1 MGGNMAKDYSKKF
14 YNSSAW
20 KRLSEYIRVS
30 RHFTC
35 EECGEY
41 GTQVHHIEEITP
53 ENINDAS
60 ITLNENNLQLL
71 CEECHNKKRKKEADV
86 NNGLKFDSNGDL
98 ISVDTPLFKK

>member
-41 GTQVHHIEEITP
+41 GTQVHHIKEITP

-60 ITLNENNLQLL
+60 I
-71 CEECHNKKRKKEADV
+71 CHNKKRKKEADV
-86 NNGLKFDSNGDL
+86 NHGLKFDSNGDL